1 MCYSFLKRICANL
14 GILRATHLN
23 SMRNLSHTF
32 SRFFVYNLLLVLPLT
47 SCQNPQEYDL
57 LLKDFTLHSP
67 HDAIDSHEDAEFWIA
82 VKDGKIADIIDIS
95 QHTILPKAKTELSLG
110 GQHLYPGFIDA
121 HGHLFGYARTLSTVN
136 LVGANSKE
144 ECIERIA
151 SYMDSHPNETWIVGR
166 GWDQNDW
173 PEKSFPT
180 ASDLDGFEGVK
191 IYMTRIDGHAAWVN
205 QALLD
210 EFNIT
215 NNTKID
221 GGSII
226 DGVLVDNAETL
237 VQVPELSNR
246 FWRAALLQAQD
257 SLVKYGLTAMTD
269 AGLSKDQILL
279 LDSLQQEGSFKLFV
293 NAMISNNEED
303 LQYFETHGPIEKPL
317 LRVKSVKAYL
327 DGALGSR
334 GALLRDPYHD
344 LPDHYGL
351 PLLSPE
357 ELNTLRD
364 RCLQNNWQLCVHAI
378 GDSAHH
384 VLLESFQDL
393 PKDQDLRFRVE
404 HAQIM
409 TPADSAYYTHPN
421 IIASVQPTHAT
432 SDMYWAE
439 ERLGHERIHHAYSY
453 LRIFNSAGDRVAFGT
468 DFPIEHIDPLAT
480 FFAATTRQDAEHWPE
495 QGFLPEQR
503 VSPGMAITAMTKG
516 AAFSAFG
523 EDKYG
528 SIAIGQC
535 ANFTILN
542 QDLCSATSQL
552 RDNTRVVRT
561 IVEGE
566 SLYADLE

>member
-14 GILRATHLN
+14 GILRATHLK

-32 SRFFVYNLLLVLPLT
+32 SRFFVYNLLWVFTLT

-57 LLKDFTLHSP
+57 LLKDFVLHSP
-67 HDAIDSHEDAEFWIA
+67 QDAMASHEGAEYWIA
-82 VKDGKIADIIDIS
+82 VQDGKVADIIDIS
-95 QHTILPKAKTELSLG
+95 QYTILPVGKTEITLDG
-110 GQHLYPGFIDA
+110 EHLYPGFIDA

-151 SYMDSHPNETWIVGR
+151 SYVNTHSNEIWIVGR

-205 QALLD
+205 QAVLD

-226 DGVLVDNAETL
+226 DGVLVDNAESL

-357 ELNTLRD
+357 ELNILRD
-364 RCLQNNWQLCVHAI
+364 RCIKNEWQLCVHAI

-384 VLLESFQDL
+384 ILLESFQAL
-393 PKDQDLRFRVE
+393 PQDQDLRFRVE

-409 TPADSAYYTHPN
+409 TPEDSTYYTHPN

-453 LRIFNSAGDRVAFGT
+453 KRIFNSAGNRVAFGT

-480 FFAATTRQDAEHWPE
+480 FFAATTRQDAHHWPE
-495 QGFLPEQR
+495 HGFLAEQS
-503 VSPGMAITAMTKG
+503 VSPEMAITAMTQG
-516 AAFSAFG
+516 AAYSAFG
-523 EDKYG
+523 EHSYG
-528 SIAIGQC
+528 SIAIGQR

-542 QDLCSATSQL
+542 QDLWKKNPQL
-552 RDNTRVVRT
+552 RDHTFVLRT
-561 IVEGE
+561 IIAGE
-566 SLYADLE
+566 SLYARK

>member
-1 MCYSFLKRICANL
+1 
-14 GILRATHLN
+14 
-23 SMRNLSHTF
+23 MRNLSHTF
-32 SRFFVYNLLLVLPLT
+32 SRFFVYNLLLWVGLLSCAPEPEFDVLI
-47 SCQNPQEYDL
+47 
-57 LLKDFTLHSP
+57 KDFKLHSP
-67 HDAIDSHEDAEFWIA
+67 TSAIKGLETSEYWIG
-82 VKDGKIADIIDIS
+82 VNDGKIAEIIEIS
-95 QHTILPKAKTELSLG
+95 QHTIVPKGKEEVSLN

-136 LVGANSKE
+136 LVGASSKE
-144 ECIERIA
+144 ECIQRIA
-151 SYMDSHPNETWIVGR
+151 KYIELHPNEQWIIGR

-180 ASDLDGFEGVK
+180 ASDLVDFGNVK

-205 QALLD
+205 QAVLD
-210 EFNIT
+210 EFAIT
-215 NNTKID
+215 NETSISGGSVID
-221 GGSII
+221 GILI
-226 DGVLVDNAETL
+226 DNAETL
-237 VQVPELSNR
+237 IEVPNMSSR

-257 SLVKYGLTAMTD
+257 SLIKYGLTAMTD

-279 LDSLQQEGSFKLFV
+279 LDSLQEEGHFKLFV

-303 LQYFETHGPIEKPL
+303 LQYFETRGPIEKPL

-357 ELNTLRD
+357 ALDVLRD
-364 RCLQNNWQLCVHAI
+364 RCVKNDWQLCVHAI

-384 VLLESFQDL
+384 ILLESFQDL

-409 TPADSAYYTHPN
+409 TPEDSTYYTHPN

-480 FFAATTRQDAEHWPE
+480 FFAATTRRDAKNWPE
-495 QGFLPEQR
+495 QGFLPVQS
-503 VSPGMAITAMTKG
+503 VSPGMAITAMTHG
-516 AAFSAFG
+516 AAYSAFG
-523 EDKYG
+523 ENDYG
-528 SIAIGQC
+528 TIAVGQR
-535 ANFTILN
+535 ANFTVLN
-542 QDLCSATSQL
+542 ANLWNESDDQRAT
-552 RDNTRVVRT
+552 TKVVRT
-561 IVEGE
+561 IVNGK
-566 SLYADLE
+566 SLYVAQ

>member
-1 MCYSFLKRICANL
+1 
-14 GILRATHLN
+14 
-23 SMRNLSHTF
+23 MRNLSHTF
-32 SRFFVYNLLLVLPLT
+32 SRFFVYNLLLLVGLLSCAPEPEFDVLI
-47 SCQNPQEYDL
+47 
-57 LLKDFTLHSP
+57 KDFKLHSP
-67 HDAIDSHEDAEFWIA
+67 TSAIKGLETSEYWIG
-82 VKDGKIADIIDIS
+82 VNDGKIAEIIDIS
-95 QHTILPKAKTELSLG
+95 QHTIVPKGKEEVSLN

-136 LVGANSKE
+136 LVGASSKE
-144 ECIERIA
+144 ECIQRIA
-151 SYMDSHPNETWIVGR
+151 KYIELHPNEQWIIGR

-180 ASDLDGFEGVK
+180 ASDLVDFGNVK

-205 QALLD
+205 QAVLD
-210 EFNIT
+210 EFAIT
-215 NNTKID
+215 NETSISGGSVID
-221 GGSII
+221 GILI
-226 DGVLVDNAETL
+226 DNAETL
-237 VQVPELSNR
+237 VEVPNMSNR

-257 SLVKYGLTAMTD
+257 SLIKYGLTAMTD

-279 LDSLQQEGSFKLFV
+279 LDSLQEEGHFKLFV

-303 LQYFETHGPIEKPL
+303 LQYFETRGPIEKPL

-357 ELNTLRD
+357 ALDVLRD
-364 RCLQNNWQLCVHAI
+364 RCVKNDWQLCVHAI

-384 VLLESFQDL
+384 ILLESFQDL

-409 TPADSAYYTHPN
+409 TPEDSTYYTHPN

-480 FFAATTRQDAEHWPE
+480 FFAATTRRDANNWPE
-495 QGFLPEQR
+495 QGFLPEQI
-503 VSPGMAITAMTKG
+503 VSPGMAITAMTHG
-516 AAFSAFG
+516 AAYSAFG
-523 EDKYG
+523 ENDYG
-528 SIAIGQC
+528 TIAVGQR
-535 ANFTILN
+535 ANFTVLN
-542 QDLCSATSQL
+542 ANLWNESDDQRAT
-552 RDNTRVVRT
+552 TKVVRT
-561 IVEGE
+561 IVNGK
-566 SLYADLE
+566 SLYVAQ

>member
-1 MCYSFLKRICANL
+1 MA
-14 GILRATHLN
+14 
-23 SMRNLSHTF
+23 
-32 SRFFVYNLLLVLPLT
+32 
-47 SCQNPQEYDL
+47 
-57 LLKDFTLHSP
+57 
-67 HDAIDSHEDAEFWIA
+67 SHEGAEYWIA
-82 VKDGKIADIIDIS
+82 VQDGKVADIIDIS
-95 QHTILPKAKTELSLG
+95 QYTILPMGKTEISLD

-144 ECIERIA
+144 ECIERIT
-151 SYMDSHPNETWIVGR
+151 SYVVTHPNETWIIGR

-180 ASDLDGFEGVK
+180 SSDLDRFEGVK

-205 QALLD
+205 QAVLD

-215 NNTKID
+215 NDTEID

-226 DGVLVDNAETL
+226 DGVLVDNAEAL
-237 VQVPELSNR
+237 VKVPKLSNR

-279 LDSLQQEGSFKLFV
+279 LDSMQEEGRFKLFV

-303 LQYFETHGPIEKPL
+303 LKYFETHGPIEKPL

-351 PLLSPE
+351 PLLSPD

-409 TPADSAYYTHPN
+409 TPADSTYYIHPN

-453 LRIFNSAGDRVAFGT
+453 KRIFNSAGNRVAFGT

-480 FFAATTRQDAEHWPE
+480 FFAATTRQDAHHWPE
-495 QGFLPEQR
+495 QGFIAEQS
-503 VSPGMAITAMTKG
+503 VSPEMAITAMTQG
-516 AAFSAFG
+516 AAYSAFG
-523 EDKYG
+523 EHSYG
-528 SIAIGQC
+528 SIAIGQR

-542 QDLCSATSQL
+542 QDLWKKNPQL
-552 RDNTRVVRT
+552 RGHTFVLRT
-561 IVEGE
+561 IIAGE
-566 SLYADLE
+566 SLYARQ

>member
-1 MCYSFLKRICANL
+1 
-14 GILRATHLN
+14 
-23 SMRNLSHTF
+23 MRNLSHTF
-32 SRFFVYNLLLVLPLT
+32 SRFFVYNLLLLVGLLSCAPEPEFDVLI
-47 SCQNPQEYDL
+47 
-57 LLKDFTLHSP
+57 KDFKLHSP
-67 HDAIDSHEDAEFWIA
+67 TSAIKGLETSEYWIG
-82 VKDGKIADIIDIS
+82 VNDGKIAEIIDIS
-95 QHTILPKAKTELSLG
+95 QHTVVPKGKEEVSLN

-136 LVGANSKE
+136 LVGASSKE
-144 ECIERIA
+144 ECIQRIA
-151 SYMDSHPNETWIVGR
+151 KYIELHPNEQWIIGR

-180 ASDLDGFEGVK
+180 ASDLVDFGNVK

-205 QALLD
+205 QAVLD
-210 EFNIT
+210 EFAIT
-215 NNTKID
+215 NETSISGGSVID
-221 GGSII
+221 GILI
-226 DGVLVDNAETL
+226 DNAETL
-237 VQVPELSNR
+237 IEVPNMSNR

-257 SLVKYGLTAMTD
+257 SLIKYGLTAMTD

-279 LDSLQQEGSFKLFV
+279 LDSLQEEGHFKLFV

-303 LQYFETHGPIEKPL
+303 LQYFETRGPIEKPL

-357 ELNTLRD
+357 ALDVLRD
-364 RCLQNNWQLCVHAI
+364 RCVKNDWQLCVHAI

-384 VLLESFQDL
+384 ILLESFQDL

-409 TPADSAYYTHPN
+409 TPEDSTYYTHPN

-480 FFAATTRQDAEHWPE
+480 FFAATTRRDANNWPE
-495 QGFLPEQR
+495 QGFLPEQS
-503 VSPGMAITAMTKG
+503 VSPGMAITAMTHG
-516 AAFSAFG
+516 AAYSAFG
-523 EDKYG
+523 ENDYG
-528 SIAIGQC
+528 TIAVGQR
-535 ANFTILN
+535 ANFTVLN
-542 QDLCSATSQL
+542 TNLWNESDDQRAT
-552 RDNTRVVRT
+552 TKVVRT
-561 IVEGE
+561 IVNGK
-566 SLYADLE
+566 SLYVAQ

>member
-14 GILRATHLN
+14 GILRATDLN

-32 SRFFVYNLLLVLPLT
+32 GRFFVYNLLWVLPLT

-57 LLKDFTLHSP
+57 LLKDFILHSP
-67 HDAIDSHEDAEFWIA
+67 HDAIASHEGSEFWIA
-82 VKDGKIADIIDIS
+82 VQDGKIADIIDIT
-95 QHTILPKAKTELSLG
+95 QHTLLPKGKTELSLQ

-151 SYMDSHPNETWIVGR
+151 SYVSTHPNETWIVGR

-191 IYMTRIDGHAAWVN
+191 IYMTRIDGHASWVN
-205 QALLD
+205 QAVLD

-215 NNTKID
+215 NDTRID

-293 NAMISNNEED
+293 NAMISNNEKD

-357 ELNTLRD
+357 ELNTLRN

-393 PKDQDLRFRVE
+393 PYDQDLRFRVE

-453 LRIFNSAGDRVAFGT
+453 LRIFNSAEDRVAFGT

-480 FFAATTRQDAEHWPE
+480 FFAATTRQDAYHWPE
-495 QGFLPEQR
+495 HGFQPQQR
-503 VSPGMAITAMTKG
+503 VSPSMAITAMTQG
-516 AAFSAFG
+516 AANSAFG
-523 EDKYG
+523 ENSYG
-528 SIAIGQC
+528 SIAIGQS

-542 QDLCSATSQL
+542 QDLWDEDPQL
-552 RDNTRVVRT
+552 RNKTHVLRT
-561 IVEGE
+561 IVTGE
-566 SLYADLE
+566 SLYAQQ

>member
-1 MCYSFLKRICANL
+1 
-14 GILRATHLN
+14 
-23 SMRNLSHTF
+23 MRNLSHTF
-32 SRFFVYNLLLVLPLT
+32 SQIFVYNLLWVLTLN
-47 SCQNPQEYDL
+47 SCQNPPEYDL
-57 LLKDFTLHSP
+57 IIKDFELHSP
-67 HDAIDSHEDAEFWIA
+67 HDAISGHEGSEFWIA
-82 VKDGKIADIIDIS
+82 VEDGKIAEIIDIS
-95 QHTILPKAKTELSLG
+95 GHTILPKGKTEISLE

-121 HGHLFGYARTLSTVN
+121 HGHLFGYARTFSTVN
-136 LVGANSKE
+136 LFGAKSKE
-144 ECIERIA
+144 ECIERIG
-151 SYMDSHPNETWIVGR
+151 SYIATHPNDNWIVGR

-180 ASDLDGFEGVK
+180 ADDLASFNHVK

-205 QALLD
+205 QSILD
-210 EFNIT
+210 TFNIT
-215 NNTKID
+215 NDTQID

-226 DGVLVDNAETL
+226 DGILVDNAKSL
-237 VQVPELSNR
+237 VQMPKLSNR

-279 LDSLQQEGSFKLFV
+279 LDSLQEEGSFKLFV

-303 LQYFETHGPIEKPL
+303 LKYFETHGPIEKPL
-317 LRVKSVKAYL
+317 LRVKSVKGYL
-327 DGALGSR
+327 DGALGSH

-351 PLLSPE
+351 PILSPE
-357 ELNTLRD
+357 ELNVLRD
-364 RCLQNNWQLCVHAI
+364 RCLKNSWQLCVHAI

-384 VLLESFQDL
+384 ILLESFQNL
-393 PKDQDLRFRVE
+393 PRDQDLRFRVE

-409 TPADSAYYTHPN
+409 TPADSAYYNHPN

-432 SDMYWAE
+432 SDMHWAE

-480 FFAATTRQDAEHWPE
+480 FFAATTRQDAHHWPE
-495 QGFLPEQR
+495 QGFLPDQR
-503 VSPGMAITAMTKG
+503 ISPAMAITAMTQG
-516 AAFSAFG
+516 AAYSAFG
-523 EDKYG
+523 ENSYG
-528 SIAIGQC
+528 LISVGQS

-542 QDLCSATSQL
+542 QNLWNEDPQL
-552 RDNTRVVRT
+552 RNKTLVLRT
-561 IVEGE
+561 IVGGE
-566 SLYADLE
+566 SLYTQKQ

>member
-1 MCYSFLKRICANL
+1 
-14 GILRATHLN
+14 
-23 SMRNLSHTF
+23 MRNLSHTF
-32 SRFFVYNLLLVLPLT
+32 SRFFVYNLLLLAGLLSCAPEPEFDVLI
-47 SCQNPQEYDL
+47 
-57 LLKDFTLHSP
+57 KDFKLHSP
-67 HDAIDSHEDAEFWIA
+67 TSAIKGLETSEYWIG
-82 VKDGKIADIIDIS
+82 VNDGKIAEIIDIS
-95 QHTILPKAKTELSLG
+95 QHTVVPKGKEEVSLN

-136 LVGANSKE
+136 LVGASSKE
-144 ECIERIA
+144 ECIQRIA
-151 SYMDSHPNETWIVGR
+151 KYIELHPNEQWIIGR

-173 PEKSFPT
+173 PEKTFPT
-180 ASDLDGFEGVK
+180 ASDLVDFENVK

-205 QALLD
+205 QAVLD
-210 EFNIT
+210 EFAIT
-215 NNTKID
+215 NETSISGGSVID
-221 GGSII
+221 GILI
-226 DGVLVDNAETL
+226 DNAETL
-237 VQVPELSNR
+237 IEVPNMSNR

-257 SLVKYGLTAMTD
+257 SLIKYGLTAMTD

-279 LDSLQQEGSFKLFV
+279 LDSLQEEGHFKLFV

-303 LQYFETHGPIEKPL
+303 LQYFETRGPIEKPL

-357 ELNTLRD
+357 ALDVLRD
-364 RCLQNNWQLCVHAI
+364 RCVKNDWQLCVHAI

-384 VLLESFQDL
+384 ILLESFQDL

-409 TPADSAYYTHPN
+409 TPEDSTYYTHPN

-480 FFAATTRQDAEHWPE
+480 FFAATTRRDANNWPE
-495 QGFLPEQR
+495 QGFLPEQI
-503 VSPGMAITAMTKG
+503 VSPGMAITAMTHG
-516 AAFSAFG
+516 AAYSAFG
-523 EDKYG
+523 ENDYG
-528 SIAIGQC
+528 TIAVGQR
-535 ANFTILN
+535 ANFTVLN
-542 QDLCSATSQL
+542 ANLWNESDDQRAT
-552 RDNTRVVRT
+552 TKVVRT
-561 IVEGE
+561 IVNGK
-566 SLYADLE
+566 SLYVAQ

>member
-1 MCYSFLKRICANL
+1 
-14 GILRATHLN
+14 
-23 SMRNLSHTF
+23 MRNLSHTF
-32 SRFFVYNLLLVLPLT
+32 SRFFVYNLLLLVGLLSCAPEPEFDVLI
-47 SCQNPQEYDL
+47 
-57 LLKDFTLHSP
+57 KDFKLHSP
-67 HDAIDSHEDAEFWIA
+67 TSAIKGLETSEYWIG
-82 VKDGKIADIIDIS
+82 VNDGKIAEIIDIS
-95 QHTILPKAKTELSLG
+95 QHTIVPKGKEEVSLN

-136 LVGANSKE
+136 LVGASSKE
-144 ECIERIA
+144 ECIQRIA
-151 SYMDSHPNETWIVGR
+151 KYIELHPNEQWIIGR

-173 PEKSFPT
+173 PEKTFPT
-180 ASDLDGFEGVK
+180 ASDLVDFGNVK

-205 QALLD
+205 QAVLD
-210 EFNIT
+210 EFAIT
-215 NNTKID
+215 NETSISGGSVID
-221 GGSII
+221 GILI
-226 DGVLVDNAETL
+226 DNAETL
-237 VQVPELSNR
+237 VEVPNMSNR

-257 SLVKYGLTAMTD
+257 SLIKYGLTAMTD

-279 LDSLQQEGSFKLFV
+279 LDSLQEEGHFKLFV

-303 LQYFETHGPIEKPL
+303 LQYFETRGPIEKPL

-357 ELNTLRD
+357 ALDVLRD
-364 RCLQNNWQLCVHAI
+364 RCVKNDWQLCVHAI

-384 VLLESFQDL
+384 ILLESFQDL

-409 TPADSAYYTHPN
+409 TPEDSTYYTHPN

-480 FFAATTRQDAEHWPE
+480 FFAATTRRDANNWPE
-495 QGFLPEQR
+495 QGFLPEQI
-503 VSPGMAITAMTKG
+503 VSPGMAITAMTHG
-516 AAFSAFG
+516 AAYSAFG
-523 EDKYG
+523 ENDYG
-528 SIAIGQC
+528 TIAVGQR
-535 ANFTILN
+535 ANFTVLN
-542 QDLCSATSQL
+542 TNLWNESDDQRAT
-552 RDNTRVVRT
+552 TKVVRT
-561 IVEGE
+561 IVNGK
-566 SLYADLE
+566 SLYVAQ

>member
-1 MCYSFLKRICANL
+1 
-14 GILRATHLN
+14 
-23 SMRNLSHTF
+23 MRNLSHTF
-32 SRFFVYNLLLVLPLT
+32 SRFFVYNLLLLAGLLSCAPEPEFDVLI
-47 SCQNPQEYDL
+47 
-57 LLKDFTLHSP
+57 KDFKLHSP
-67 HDAIDSHEDAEFWIA
+67 TSAIKGLETSEYWIG
-82 VKDGKIADIIDIS
+82 VNDGKIAEIIDIS
-95 QHTILPKAKTELSLG
+95 QHTIVPKGKEEVSLN

-136 LVGANSKE
+136 LVGASSKE
-144 ECIERIA
+144 ECIQRIA
-151 SYMDSHPNETWIVGR
+151 KYIELHPNEQWIIGR

-173 PEKSFPT
+173 PEKTFPT
-180 ASDLDGFEGVK
+180 ASDLVDFENVK

-205 QALLD
+205 QAVLD
-210 EFNIT
+210 EFAIT
-215 NNTKID
+215 NETSISGGSVID
-221 GGSII
+221 GILI
-226 DGVLVDNAETL
+226 DNAETL
-237 VQVPELSNR
+237 IEVPNMSNR

-257 SLVKYGLTAMTD
+257 SLIKYGLTAMTD

-279 LDSLQQEGSFKLFV
+279 LDSLQEEGHFKLFV

-303 LQYFETHGPIEKPL
+303 LQYFETRGPIEKPL

-357 ELNTLRD
+357 ALDVLRD
-364 RCLQNNWQLCVHAI
+364 RCVKNDWQLCVHAI

-384 VLLESFQDL
+384 ILLESFQDL

-409 TPADSAYYTHPN
+409 TPEDSTYYTHPN

-480 FFAATTRQDAEHWPE
+480 FFAATTRRDAKNWPE
-495 QGFLPEQR
+495 QGFLPVQS
-503 VSPGMAITAMTKG
+503 VSPGMAITAMTHG
-516 AAFSAFG
+516 AAYSAFG
-523 EDKYG
+523 ENDYG
-528 SIAIGQC
+528 TIAVGQR
-535 ANFTILN
+535 ANFTVLN
-542 QDLCSATSQL
+542 ANLWNESDDQRAT
-552 RDNTRVVRT
+552 TKVVRT
-561 IVEGE
+561 IVNGK
-566 SLYADLE
+566 SLYVAQ

>member
-1 MCYSFLKRICANL
+1 
-14 GILRATHLN
+14 
-23 SMRNLSHTF
+23 MRNLSHTF
-32 SRFFVYNLLLVLPLT
+32 GRFFVYNLFTWTALF
-47 SCQNPQEYDL
+47 SCAPTPEFDVIV
-57 LLKDFTLHSP
+57 KDFKLHSP
-67 HDAIDSHEDAEFWIA
+67 TSAIKGHESSDYWIA
-82 VKDGKIADIIDIS
+82 INDGTIAEIIDIT
-95 QHTILPKAKTELSLG
+95 QQTLLPKGKAEISLD

-136 LVGANSKE
+136 LVGAHSKE

-151 SYMDSHPNETWIVGR
+151 NYISAHPNDSWIIGR

-173 PEKSFPT
+173 PEKTFPT
-180 ASDLDGFEGVK
+180 ASDLARFENVK

-205 QALLD
+205 QAVLD
-210 EFNIT
+210 EFAIT
-215 NNTKID
+215 NETKIQ
-221 GGSII
+221 GGSVL
-226 DGVLVDNAETL
+226 DGILVDNAETL
-237 VQVPELSNR
+237 IEVPAMSNR

-269 AGLSKDQILL
+269 AGLSKNQILL
-279 LDSLQQEGSFKLFV
+279 LDSLQEEGSFKLFV
-293 NAMISNNEED
+293 NAMISNTEED
-303 LQYFETHGPIEKPL
+303 LQYFEVNGPIEKPL

-351 PLLSPE
+351 PLLSPT
-357 ELNTLRD
+357 ELDALRD
-364 RCLQNNWQLCVHAI
+364 RCLKNDWQLCVHAI

-393 PKDQDLRFRVE
+393 PVDKDLRFRVE

-409 TPADSAYYTHPN
+409 TPEDSTYYTHPN

-453 LRIFNSAGDRVAFGT
+453 LRIFNAAGGRVAFGT

-480 FFAATTRQDAEHWPE
+480 FFAATTRKDANNWPE
-495 QGFLPEQR
+495 NGFLPEQC
-503 VSPGMAITAMTKG
+503 VSPGMAITAMTHG
-516 AAFSAFG
+516 AAYSAFG
-523 EDKYG
+523 EDEYG
-528 SIAIGQC
+528 TIAVGQR
-535 ANFTILN
+535 ANFTVLN
-542 QDLCSATSQL
+542 TNLWSVAQDRRAKTKVL
-552 RDNTRVVRT
+552 RT
-561 IVEGE
+561 IVGGK
-566 SLYADLE
+566 SLYTAE

>member
-1 MCYSFLKRICANL
+1 
-14 GILRATHLN
+14 
-23 SMRNLSHTF
+23 MRNLSHTF
-32 SRFFVYNLLLVLPLT
+32 SRFFVYNLLLLAGLLSCAPEPEFDVLI
-47 SCQNPQEYDL
+47 
-57 LLKDFTLHSP
+57 KDFKLHSP
-67 HDAIDSHEDAEFWIA
+67 TSAIKGLETSEYWIG
-82 VKDGKIADIIDIS
+82 VNDGKIAEIIDIS
-95 QHTILPKAKTELSLG
+95 QHTIVPKGKEEVSLN

-136 LVGANSKE
+136 LVGASSKE
-144 ECIERIA
+144 ECIQRIA
-151 SYMDSHPNETWIVGR
+151 KYIELHPNEQWIIGR

-180 ASDLDGFEGVK
+180 ASDLVDFENVK

-205 QALLD
+205 QAVLD
-210 EFNIT
+210 EFAIT
-215 NNTKID
+215 NETSISGGSVID
-221 GGSII
+221 GILI
-226 DGVLVDNAETL
+226 DNAETL
-237 VQVPELSNR
+237 IEVPNMSSR

-257 SLVKYGLTAMTD
+257 SLIKYGLTAMTD

-279 LDSLQQEGSFKLFV
+279 LDSLQEEGHFKLFV

-303 LQYFETHGPIEKPL
+303 LQYFETRGPIEKPL

-357 ELNTLRD
+357 ALDVLRD
-364 RCLQNNWQLCVHAI
+364 RCVKNDWQLCVHAI

-384 VLLESFQDL
+384 ILLESFQDL

-409 TPADSAYYTHPN
+409 TPEDSTYYTHPN

-480 FFAATTRQDAEHWPE
+480 FFAATTRRDANNWPE
-495 QGFLPEQR
+495 QGFLPEQI
-503 VSPGMAITAMTKG
+503 VSPGMAITAMTHG
-516 AAFSAFG
+516 AAYSAFG
-523 EDKYG
+523 ENDYG
-528 SIAIGQC
+528 TIAVGQR
-535 ANFTILN
+535 ANFTVLN
-542 QDLCSATSQL
+542 ANLWNESDDQRAT
-552 RDNTRVVRT
+552 TKVVRT
-561 IVEGE
+561 IVNGK
-566 SLYADLE
+566 SLYVAQ

>member
-1 MCYSFLKRICANL
+1 
-14 GILRATHLN
+14 
-23 SMRNLSHTF
+23 MRNLSHTF
-32 SRFFVYNLLLVLPLT
+32 SRFFVYNLLLLVGLLSCAPEPEFDVLI
-47 SCQNPQEYDL
+47 
-57 LLKDFTLHSP
+57 KDFKLHSP
-67 HDAIDSHEDAEFWIA
+67 TSAIKGLETSEYWIG
-82 VKDGKIADIIDIS
+82 VNDGKIAEIIEIS
-95 QHTILPKAKTELSLG
+95 QHTIVPKGKEEVSLN

-136 LVGANSKE
+136 LVGASSKE
-144 ECIERIA
+144 ECIQRIA
-151 SYMDSHPNETWIVGR
+151 KYIELHPNEQWIIGR

-180 ASDLDGFEGVK
+180 ASDLVDFENVK

-205 QALLD
+205 QAVLD
-210 EFNIT
+210 EFAIT
-215 NNTKID
+215 NETSISGGSVID
-221 GGSII
+221 GILI
-226 DGVLVDNAETL
+226 DNAETL
-237 VQVPELSNR
+237 IEVPNMSSR

-257 SLVKYGLTAMTD
+257 SLIKYGLTAMTD

-279 LDSLQQEGSFKLFV
+279 LDSLQEEGHFKLFV

-303 LQYFETHGPIEKPL
+303 LQYFETRGPIEKPL

-357 ELNTLRD
+357 ALDVLRD
-364 RCLQNNWQLCVHAI
+364 RCVKNDWQLCVHAI

-384 VLLESFQDL
+384 ILLESFQDL

-409 TPADSAYYTHPN
+409 TPEDSTYYTHPN

-480 FFAATTRQDAEHWPE
+480 FFAATTRRDAKNWPE
-495 QGFLPEQR
+495 QGFLPVQS
-503 VSPGMAITAMTKG
+503 VSPGMAITAMTHG
-516 AAFSAFG
+516 AAYSAFG
-523 EDKYG
+523 ENDYG
-528 SIAIGQC
+528 TIAVGQR
-535 ANFTILN
+535 ANFTVLN
-542 QDLCSATSQL
+542 TNLWNESDDQRAT
-552 RDNTRVVRT
+552 TKVVRT
-561 IVEGE
+561 IVNGK
-566 SLYADLE
+566 SLYVAQ

>member
-32 SRFFVYNLLLVLPLT
+32 GRFFVYNLLALAGFY
-47 SCQNPQEYDL
+47 SCAPAPEFDVII
-57 LLKDFTLHSP
+57 KDFRLHNPTS
-67 HDAIDSHEDAEFWIA
+67 AIKGQESSEYWIGINDGSIAE
-82 VKDGKIADIIDIS
+82 IIDIT
-95 QHTILPKAKTELSLG
+95 QHTLLPKGKEEISLD

-136 LVGANSKE
+136 LLGAKSKE
-144 ECIERIA
+144 ECIERVRAYINA
-151 SYMDSHPNETWIVGR
+151 HPNETWIIGR

-180 ASDLDGFEGVK
+180 ANDLADFENVN
-191 IYMTRIDGHAAWVN
+191 IYMTRIDGHAVWVN
-205 QALLD
+205 QAVLE

-215 NNTKID
+215 NDTRID

-279 LDSLQQEGSFKLFV
+279 LDSLQEEGSFKLFV

-351 PLLSPE
+351 PLLSPD
-357 ELNTLRD
+357 ELNALRD
-364 RCLQNNWQLCVHAI
+364 RCLQNHWQLCVHAI

-384 VLLESFQDL
+384 VLLESFQAL
-393 PKDQDLRFRVE
+393 PQDQDLRFRVE

-453 LRIFNSAGDRVAFGT
+453 LRIFNSAGERVAFGT

-480 FFAATTRQDAEHWPE
+480 FFAATTRQDAEYWPE

-503 VSPGMAITAMTKG
+503 VSPGMAITAMTQG
-516 AAFSAFG
+516 AAYSAFG
-523 EDKYG
+523 EHNYG
-528 SIAIGQC
+528 TIAVGQM

-542 QDLCSATSQL
+542 KDLWDEDPQL
-552 RDNTRVVRT
+552 RNQTLVLRT
-561 IVEGE
+561 IIGGE
-566 SLYADLE
+566 SFYAHEQ

>member
-1 MCYSFLKRICANL
+1 
-14 GILRATHLN
+14 
-23 SMRNLSHTF
+23 MRNLSHTF
-32 SRFFVYNLLLVLPLT
+32 SRFFVYNLLWVFTLT

-57 LLKDFTLHSP
+57 LLKDFILQSP
-67 HDAIDSHEDAEFWIA
+67 QDAMASHEGAEYWIA
-82 VKDGKIADIIDIS
+82 VQDGKVADIIDIS
-95 QHTILPKAKTELSLG
+95 QYTILPVGKTEISLD

-144 ECIERIA
+144 ECIERIT
-151 SYMDSHPNETWIVGR
+151 SYVMTHPNETWIIGR

-180 ASDLDGFEGVK
+180 SSDLDRFEGVK

-205 QALLD
+205 QAVLD
-210 EFNIT
+210 EFNIINDT
-215 NNTKID
+215 EID

-226 DGVLVDNAETL
+226 DGVLVDNAEAL
-237 VQVPELSNR
+237 VKIPKLSNR
-246 FWRAALLQAQD
+246 FWRSALLQAQD

-279 LDSLQQEGSFKLFV
+279 LDSMQEEGRFKLFV

-351 PLLSPE
+351 PLLSPD

-409 TPADSAYYTHPN
+409 TPADSTYYIHPN

-453 LRIFNSAGDRVAFGT
+453 KRIFNSAGNRVAFGT

-480 FFAATTRQDAEHWPE
+480 FFAATTRQDAHHWPE
-495 QGFLPEQR
+495 QGFLAEQS
-503 VSPGMAITAMTKG
+503 VSPEMAITAMTQG
-516 AAFSAFG
+516 AAYSAFG
-523 EDKYG
+523 EHSYG
-528 SIAIGQC
+528 SIAIGQR

-542 QDLCSATSQL
+542 QDLWKKNPQL
-552 RDNTRVVRT
+552 RDHTFVLRT
-561 IVEGE
+561 IIAGE
-566 SLYADLE
+566 SLYARQ

>member
-32 SRFFVYNLLLVLPLT
+32 GRFFVYNLLWVLPLT

-57 LLKDFTLHSP
+57 LLKDFILHSP
-67 HDAIDSHEDAEFWIA
+67 HDAIASHEGSEFWIA
-82 VKDGKIADIIDIS
+82 VQDGKIADIIDIT
-95 QHTILPKAKTELSLG
+95 QHTLLPKGKTELSLQ

-151 SYMDSHPNETWIVGR
+151 SYVSTHPNDTWIVGR

-191 IYMTRIDGHAAWVN
+191 IYMTRIDGHASWVN
-205 QALLD
+205 QAVLD

-215 NNTKID
+215 NDTRID

-293 NAMISNNEED
+293 NAMISNNEKD

-357 ELNTLRD
+357 ELNTLRN

-393 PKDQDLRFRVE
+393 PYDQDLRFRVE

-453 LRIFNSAGDRVAFGT
+453 LRIFNSAEDRVAFGT

-480 FFAATTRQDAEHWPE
+480 FFAATTRQDAYHWPE
-495 QGFLPEQR
+495 HGFQPQQR
-503 VSPGMAITAMTKG
+503 VSPSMAITAMTQG
-516 AAFSAFG
+516 AANSAFG
-523 EDKYG
+523 ENSYG
-528 SIAIGQC
+528 SIAIGQS

-542 QDLCSATSQL
+542 QDLWDEDPQL
-552 RDNTRVVRT
+552 RNKTHVLRT
-561 IVEGE
+561 IVTGE
-566 SLYADLE
+566 SLYAQQ

>member
-1 MCYSFLKRICANL
+1 
-14 GILRATHLN
+14 
-23 SMRNLSHTF
+23 MRNLSHTF
-32 SRFFVYNLLLVLPLT
+32 SRFFVYNLLLLAGLLSCAPEPEFDVLI
-47 SCQNPQEYDL
+47 
-57 LLKDFTLHSP
+57 KDFKLHSP
-67 HDAIDSHEDAEFWIA
+67 TSAIKGLETSEYWIG
-82 VKDGKIADIIDIS
+82 VNDGKIAEIIEIS
-95 QHTILPKAKTELSLG
+95 QHTIVPKGKEEVSLN

-136 LVGANSKE
+136 LVGASSKE
-144 ECIERIA
+144 ECIQRIA
-151 SYMDSHPNETWIVGR
+151 KYIELHPNEQWIIGR

-173 PEKSFPT
+173 PEKTFPT
-180 ASDLDGFEGVK
+180 ASDLVDFENVK

-205 QALLD
+205 QAVLD
-210 EFNIT
+210 EFAIT
-215 NNTKID
+215 NETSISGGSVID
-221 GGSII
+221 GILI
-226 DGVLVDNAETL
+226 DNAETL
-237 VQVPELSNR
+237 IEVPNMSSR

-257 SLVKYGLTAMTD
+257 SLIKYGLTAMTD

-279 LDSLQQEGSFKLFV
+279 LDSLQEEGHFKLFV

-303 LQYFETHGPIEKPL
+303 LQYFETRGPIEKPL

-357 ELNTLRD
+357 ALDVLRD
-364 RCLQNNWQLCVHAI
+364 RCVKNDWQLCVHAI

-384 VLLESFQDL
+384 ILLESFQDL

-409 TPADSAYYTHPN
+409 TPEDSTYYTHPN

-480 FFAATTRQDAEHWPE
+480 FFAATTRRDAKNWPE
-495 QGFLPEQR
+495 QGFLPVQS
-503 VSPGMAITAMTKG
+503 VSPGMAITAMTHG
-516 AAFSAFG
+516 AAYSAFG
-523 EDKYG
+523 ENDYG
-528 SIAIGQC
+528 TIAVGQR
-535 ANFTILN
+535 ANFTVLN
-542 QDLCSATSQL
+542 TNLWNESDDQRAT
-552 RDNTRVVRT
+552 TKVVRT
-561 IVEGE
+561 IVNGK
-566 SLYADLE
+566 SLYVAQ

>member
-32 SRFFVYNLLLVLPLT
+32 SRFFVYNLLWVFTLT

-57 LLKDFTLHSP
+57 LLKDFILHSP
-67 HDAIDSHEDAEFWIA
+67 QDAMASHEGAEYWIA
-82 VKDGKIADIIDIS
+82 VQDGKVADIIDIS
-95 QHTILPKAKTELSLG
+95 QYTILPVGKTEISLD

-144 ECIERIA
+144 DCIERIT
-151 SYMDSHPNETWIVGR
+151 SHVMTHPNETWIIGR

-180 ASDLDGFEGVK
+180 SSDLDRFEGVK

-205 QALLD
+205 QAVLD

-215 NNTKID
+215 NDTEID

-226 DGVLVDNAETL
+226 DGVLVDNAEAL
-237 VQVPELSNR
+237 VKVPKLSNR

-279 LDSLQQEGSFKLFV
+279 LDSMQEEGRFKLFV

-303 LQYFETHGPIEKPL
+303 LKYFETHGPIEKPL

-351 PLLSPE
+351 PLLSPD

-409 TPADSAYYTHPN
+409 TPADSTYYIHPN

-453 LRIFNSAGDRVAFGT
+453 KRIFNSAGNRVAFGT

-480 FFAATTRQDAEHWPE
+480 FFAATTRQDAHHWPE
-495 QGFLPEQR
+495 QGFLAEQS
-503 VSPGMAITAMTKG
+503 VSPEMAITAMTQG
-516 AAFSAFG
+516 AAYSAFG
-523 EDKYG
+523 EHSYG
-528 SIAIGQC
+528 SIAIGQR

-542 QDLCSATSQL
+542 QDLWKKNPQL
-552 RDNTRVVRT
+552 RDHTFVLRT
-561 IVEGE
+561 IIAGE
-566 SLYADLE
+566 SLYARQ

>member
-1 MCYSFLKRICANL
+1 
-14 GILRATHLN
+14 
-23 SMRNLSHTF
+23 MRNLSHTF
-32 SRFFVYNLLLVLPLT
+32 SRFFVYNLLLWVGLLSCAPEPEFDVLI
-47 SCQNPQEYDL
+47 
-57 LLKDFTLHSP
+57 KDCKVHSP
-67 HDAIDSHEDAEFWIA
+67 TSAIQGLETSEYWIG
-82 VKDGKIADIIDIS
+82 VNDGRIVEIIDIS
-95 QHTILPKAKTELSLG
+95 QHTVVPKGKEEVSLN

-136 LVGANSKE
+136 LVGASSKE
-144 ECIERIA
+144 ECIQRIA
-151 SYMDSHPNETWIVGR
+151 KYIELHPNEQWIIGR

-180 ASDLDGFEGVK
+180 ASDLVDFGNVK

-205 QALLD
+205 QAVLD
-210 EFNIT
+210 EFAIT
-215 NNTKID
+215 NETSISGGSVID
-221 GGSII
+221 GILI
-226 DGVLVDNAETL
+226 DNAETL
-237 VQVPELSNR
+237 IEVPNMSSR

-257 SLVKYGLTAMTD
+257 SLIKYGLTAMTD

-279 LDSLQQEGSFKLFV
+279 LDSLQEEGHFKLFV

-303 LQYFETHGPIEKPL
+303 LQYFETRGPIEKPL

-357 ELNTLRD
+357 ALDVLRD
-364 RCLQNNWQLCVHAI
+364 RCVKNDWQLCVHAI

-384 VLLESFQDL
+384 ILLESFQDL

-409 TPADSAYYTHPN
+409 TPEDSTYYTHPN

-480 FFAATTRQDAEHWPE
+480 FFAATTRRDAKNWPE
-495 QGFLPEQR
+495 QGFLPVQS
-503 VSPGMAITAMTKG
+503 VSPGMAITAMTHG
-516 AAFSAFG
+516 AAYSAFG
-523 EDKYG
+523 ENDYG
-528 SIAIGQC
+528 TIAVGQR
-535 ANFTILN
+535 ANFTVLN
-542 QDLCSATSQL
+542 TNLWNESDDQRAT
-552 RDNTRVVRT
+552 TKVVRT
-561 IVEGE
+561 IVNGK
-566 SLYADLE
+566 SLYVAQ